1 MINLVFGLALWKAL
15 ASFRHDMAI
24 SSGLAQMRTGTKSL
38 FGIVFQ
44 AGWSSVYSPLEGFVS
59 TLSLGCDLDY
69 SFRPAL
75 PPCAPTV
82 SGETLDT
89 FYHDLL

>member
-1 MINLVFGLALWKAL
+1 MFGLALGKAL
-15 ASFRHDMAI
+15 ASFRHDLGFSADAHQHQV
-24 SSGLAQMRTGTKSL
+24 S

-59 TLSLGCDLDY
+59 TPSLGCDLDY

-82 SGETLDT
+82 SGETS
-89 FYHDLL
+89 